1 MSSVKRYEPGSSK
14 RFQPGKPGVTRF
26 GGVLVYLLALPLLPA
41 AIISLARGH
50 ALQAVGYGIGFAAAM
65 VAGTMIRRGLN
76 IEAEAARR
84 KISRRSSTVPY
95 KFTGSVILAVG
106 MFVVALASGKYSLIE
121 QLLFAGATLLG
132 GYLYYGF
139 DPSRK
144 NPELA
149 AIGITSEELI
159 DLLEEAELKIENI
172 EAARNEIR
180 NPEFRGKL
188 QKITEGAREILDTIE
203 DDPTDARKARK
214 FLKVYLDGAQQ
225 VTAGY
230 ARMHKQDQGGA
241 EVELEDNFR
250 RVLGTI
256 ETVIDEQKQ
265 KLAENNV
272 NDLDVQIEVL
282 QLQLEKEGVT

>member
-1 MSSVKRYEPGSSK
+1 MSSVKRYQPG
-14 RFQPGKPGVTRF
+14 QPGKPRASRF
-26 GGVLVYLLALPLLPA
+26 GGVLIYLLALPLLPA
-41 AIISLARGH
+41 AIFSLIGGSAI
-50 ALQAVGYGIGFAAAM
+50 QAVGYGIGFCAAM
-65 VAGTMIRRGLN
+65 VAATMIRRGIT
-76 IEAEAARR
+76 IEAEAQRR
-84 KISRRSSTVPY
+84 KIVRRSSTVPY

-159 DLLEEAELKIENI
+159 ELLEEAELKIENI
-172 EAARNEIR
+172 ETARGEIR
-180 NPEFRGKL
+180 NPEFRSKL

-203 DDPTDARKARK
+203 EDPTDARKARK

-256 ETVIDEQKQ
+256 ETVIDEQKER
-265 KLAENNV
+265 LAENNV
-272 NDLDVQIEVL
+272 NELDVQIEVL